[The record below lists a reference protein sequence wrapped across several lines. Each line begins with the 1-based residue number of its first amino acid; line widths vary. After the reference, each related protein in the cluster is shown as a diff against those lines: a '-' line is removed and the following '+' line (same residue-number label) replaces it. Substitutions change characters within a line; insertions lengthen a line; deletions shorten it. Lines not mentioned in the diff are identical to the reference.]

1 MILFVSAEM
10 KITGRWLQDRALL
23 TLLTGADSD
32 LCSQPEPEGVLV
44 LTQKLLDQQEESV
57 LRSESQNQ
65 QLGSL
70 LAVFVVMLFPNKS
83 T

>member
-1 MILFVSAEM
+1 M
-10 KITGRWLQDRALL
+10 
-23 TLLTGADSD
+23 LLTGADSD

-57 LRSESQNQ
+57 LRSESQNR

-70 LAVFVVMLFPNKS
+70 PGRNCCYAVPK
-83 T
+83 

>member
-1 MILFVSAEM
+1 M
-10 KITGRWLQDRALL
+10 
-23 TLLTGADSD
+23 LLTGADSD

-44 LTQKLLDQQEESV
+44 LTQKLLDQQEESD

-70 LAVFVVMLFPNKS
+70 PGRICCYAVPK
-83 T
+83 

>member
-1 MILFVSAEM
+1 M
-10 KITGRWLQDRALL
+10 
-23 TLLTGADSD
+23 LLTGADSD

-57 LRSESQNQ
+57 LRSESQNR

-70 LAVFVVMLFPNKS
+70 PGRICCYAVPK
-83 T
+83 